1 MEINKTGRMWV
12 EVRSMQI
19 NTCKA
24 ILDSCFCVVSSCV
37 SVQITCRQVIVE
49 QLLLC
54 GQQLPECVKLQ
65 SNSWTAAF
73 VVW

>member
-1 MEINKTGRMWV
+1 MMEINQIWRKWV
-12 EVRSMQI
+12 EVRSVQI

-24 ILDSCFCVVSSCV
+24 ILGG
-37 SVQITCRQVIVE
+37 